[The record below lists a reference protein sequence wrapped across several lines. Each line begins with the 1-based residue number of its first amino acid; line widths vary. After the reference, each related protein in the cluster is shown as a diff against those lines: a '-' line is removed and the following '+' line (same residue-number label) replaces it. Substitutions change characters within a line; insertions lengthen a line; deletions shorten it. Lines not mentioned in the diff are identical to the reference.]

1 MDHAVA
7 GLRSRGRQVRMRQ
20 FRGQARF
27 QILVLTLRQH
37 FALSSLGFAFV
48 TVTLERES
56 KCNGDVMLP
65 SLELQL
71 REINIVFANN

>member
-1 MDHAVA
+1 
-7 GLRSRGRQVRMRQ
+7 MRQ

-48 TVTLERES
+48 TVILERES
-56 KCNGDVMLP
+56 KCDGDVMLP
-65 SLELQL
+65 SLQLQL
-71 REINIVFANN
+71 RDNVVNLWRREF